1 MIEQLNLL
9 IVPPPP
15 SSGRKLLRCRYVERR
30 RFQSKV
36 CRIGYFINQC
46 RLERRPRIEGSYS
59 HAKQS
64 NHASHSSK
72 GREQTGPTLVRIP
85 KTAGHRIGRDSTRQP
100 SNRGSEILMRLR
112 RRERGGGGEVS
123 GAHRSEDL
131 DIIRSIREYL
141 VRSRVAGFFDS

>member
-9 IVPPPP
+9 IVPPPS

-112 RRERGGGGEVS
+112 RRERGGGRGGLWCS
-123 GAHRSEDL
+123 PIGG
-131 DIIRSIREYL
+131 
-141 VRSRVAGFFDS
+141 SRYNTFDSGILGTFTRGRFL